1 MKALLLI
8 CGFIVTILSFLSILY
23 NFISADGEN
32 ERPDAILNVLTFPMI
47 IVGIS
52 LLICS
57 SDGRFTGVHD
67 TRSDVYII
75 TDIEEQFEQ
84 GQFIAK
90 YKAKSYDTEHRIHE
104 TGVEIQFYDA
114 LQKFH
119 VGDTLKLS
127 R

>member
-1 MKALLLI
+1 MKALLLA

-23 NFISADGEN
+23 NYINCDDEN
-32 ERPDAILNVLTFPMI
+32 ERPNTIQNLLMIPMVV
-47 IVGIS
+47 VGVC
-52 LLICS
+52 LLFS
-57 SDGRFTGVHD
+57 STEGRFTGVHD

-75 TDIEEQFEQ
+75 TDIEEQFEH

-119 VGDTLKLS
+119 VGDTLKLVK
-127 R
+127 

>member
-1 MKALLLI
+1 MKTLLLI

-23 NFISADGEN
+23 NYISCDDEN
-32 ERPDAILNVLTFPMI
+32 ERPNAIQNVLMIPMVV
-47 IVGIS
+47 VGVC
-52 LLICS
+52 LLFS
-57 SDGRFTGVHD
+57 STEGRFTGVHD

-75 TDIEEQFEQ
+75 TDIEEQFEH

-119 VGDTLKLS
+119 VGDTLKLVK
-127 R
+127 

>member
-1 MKALLLI
+1 MKVLLLT
-8 CGFIVTILSFLSILY
+8 CGFIVTILSFLSILH

-32 ERPDAILNVLTFPMI
+32 ERPDAVLNCLTFPMVV
-47 IVGIS
+47 VGIC
-52 LLICS
+52 LLVS
-57 SDGRFTGVHD
+57 SAEGRFTGVHD

-75 TDIEEQFEQ
+75 TDIEEQFEH

-119 VGDTLKLS
+119 VGDTLKLT